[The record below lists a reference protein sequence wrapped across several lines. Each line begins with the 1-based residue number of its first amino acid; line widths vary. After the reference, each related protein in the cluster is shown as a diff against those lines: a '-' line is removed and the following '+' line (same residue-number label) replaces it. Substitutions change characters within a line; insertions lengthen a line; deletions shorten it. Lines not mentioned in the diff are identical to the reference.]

1 MDRLPDFSVERIGRN
16 IDILNIHVETV
27 TPKNKSIA
35 FTIRKKVFV
44 EEQRVPEN
52 LEIDKYEDEAIHF
65 LAYVNGEPAGTA
77 RLRWLD
83 EHTAK
88 AERVAVIKR
97 FRGNGLGR
105 VLMDALEAAA
115 KQKKAKTVVLH
126 AQTRA
131 RPFYER
137 LGYEAYGDLFLDAG
151 IEHIAMKK
159 NI

>member
-1 MDRLPDFSVERIGRN
+1 MDRLPNFSVEGAGRKH
-16 IDILNIHVETV
+16 DILNIHVETV
-27 TPKNKSIA
+27 TPKNISIA

-52 LEIDKYEDEAIHF
+52 LEIDEYEDEAIHF
-65 LAYVNGEPAGTA
+65 LAYVNGKPAGTA
-77 RLRWLD
+77 RMRWLD

-97 FRGNGLGR
+97 FRGSGIGR

-115 KQKKAKTVVLH
+115 KQRQVKTIVLH
-126 AQTRA
+126 AQIQA

-137 LGYEAYGDLFLDAG
+137 LGYETYGELFLDAG
-151 IEHIAMKK
+151 IEHVAMKK